1 MYYSGKYATMQG
13 MDVRGFLPMRRIVN
27 IFGAVGYSLL
37 ISSGT
42 IALGVLLM
50 WLVYGGQLEIIGV
63 PREAATA
70 TQTGPVENLSEPSF
84 IIQVI
89 TYFFTIVTALG
100 VLFMLVTLPHW
111 LGRFGSQ
118 IIKRA
123 IRYCQHPVTLTSL
136 LFAKILA
143 CGLVVSVLTL
153 VGLFTN
159 LEFAVILVLM
169 SVTLFALIV
178 FLIQHYLAKMSEVV
192 VAKDVW

>member
-42 IALGVLLM
+42 IALGVVLM

-100 VLFMLVTLPHW
+100 VLFILVTLPYW

-123 IRYCQHPVTLTSL
+123 IRYCQQPVTLTSL

-143 CGLVVSVLTL
+143 CGLVVSVLIL